1 MIFRKAGVICAL
13 MFFCAVSM
21 ILPGKTLGKNDGLP
35 NGLFVSKAPVNPV
48 EVATARKNA
57 EQGKPIAIRG
67 RIGGLVAPFAEKYAI
82 FVLSDLTLPPCT
94 DGCPTA
100 WDYCCTPREQILANI
115 ATIQVVDGQG
125 KPLKTSIKGTN
136 GLQPMSEV
144 IVQGTVAKRDDKMLV
159 INAENIFIAGLSKEK

>member
-1 MIFRKAGVICAL
+1 MTFRKTGVVCGF
-13 MFFCAVSM
+13 MFFFAMSM
-21 ILPGKTLGKNDGLP
+21 ILPENLLGKGDGLP
-35 NGLFVSKAPVNPV
+35 DGLFVSKAPVNAV

-125 KPLKTSIKGTN
+125 KPLKTSMKGTN

-144 IVQGTVAKRDDKMLV
+144 IVRGTVAKRDDKMLV
-159 INAENIFIAGLSKEK
+159 INAENIFIPGVSKEK